1 MKLNRKTKITF
12 LIIMGILYTFLPFFI
27 NNSSFTAR
35 NRKMTSNYED
45 KFYRENLKISD
56 VSGRIHIDNNWTDAE
71 TAGICTGSGTYSD
84 PYAIKNLEIDGEGSG
99 TCILIE
105 DSDAYFRIQNC
116 TVFNSGNTG
125 SGIYLKN
132 VSNGKIIDN
141 NCSFNKNGI
150 LTYFSKN
157 NTILGNIAYN
167 NSRYG
172 IFLDSRCNDTKIEGN
187 TVCFNSEIGIFIDG
201 GVYIIHHSY
210 NNLIINNNVS
220 YNRAEGIRVVF
231 TNDSKIINN
240 IAVNN
245 GVSINIQLCQ
255 NITIATNT
263 LQEGGRGIEAWNLKL
278 LNIFK
283 NNISHLSTGLDIQNS
298 NSVNI
303 TNNHISENHIGITL
317 GGFYGDPQRPENG
330 IISENFISD
339 CSQAGISIGNMFNLT
354 ITGNVMQ
361 NCGILI
367 RGYSSVYHSSSHTID
382 ITNLVNGNPV
392 YYYVNQTNLEINDL
406 SNVGQIILVNCNQ
419 SFLSNLNIYSSSAGI
434 FLIHCNNIEISGCI
448 LNKNTIGLF
457 LANSHN
463 NTISGIEI
471 NSNTIG
477 MRLEGSHF
485 NIIINS
491 QANSNYF
498 GFMLDESNNNQIV
511 RNNVHHNL
519 VAGIYLLLSD
529 FNLIKQNKM
538 NFNDIGISLLFAS
551 NNNSVI
557 ENTLVGN
564 GQCFSESK
572 DCSGNVFENNSC
584 EDYIEKI
591 PGYNLL
597 FLLAIL
603 SVVAIFMGKKVKK
616 S

>member
-1 MKLNRKTKITF
+1 MDNK
-12 LIIMGILYTFLPFFI
+12 
-27 NNSSFTAR
+27 
-35 NRKMTSNYED
+35 
-45 KFYRENLKISD
+45 NLKISAL
-56 VSGRIHIDNNWTDAE
+56 SGKIHIIKNSGWVDFRN
-71 TAGICTGSGTYSD
+71 AGNCTGSGNYTH
-84 PYAIKNLEIDGEGSG
+84 PYVIKDLVIDGEGSG

-105 DSDAYFRIQNC
+105 DSDVYFTIQNC
-116 TVFNSGNTG
+116 TVFNSGNKG

-157 NTILGNIAYN
+157 NTILGNIANN

-172 IFLDSRCNDTKIEGN
+172 IFLDSRCNDTKIVGN
-187 TVCFNSEIGIFIDG
+187 TACFNSEIGIFIDG

-210 NNLIINNNVS
+210 NNLIMNNNAS
-220 YNRAEGIRVVF
+220 YNTAEGMRVVF

-240 IAVNN
+240 TAVNN
-245 GVSINIQLCQ
+245 GVSLNIQLCQ
-255 NITIATNT
+255 NITISKNT
-263 LQEGGRGIEAWNLKL
+263 LQEGSRGIEVWNLKL
-278 LNIFK
+278 LTIFK
-283 NNISHLSTGLDIQNS
+283 NNISHLSTGIDIQNS

-303 TNNHISENHIGITL
+303 TNNYISENYRGITL
-317 GGFYGDPQRPENG
+317 GGFYGDPQQPENG
-330 IISENFISD
+330 IISENLISD

-354 ITGNVMQ
+354 ITRNEMQ

-367 RGYSSVYHSSSHTID
+367 QGYSSVYHSSSHTID
-382 ITNLVNGNPV
+382 ITNLVNGEPV

-406 SNVGQIILVNCNQ
+406 SNVGEIILVNCNQ
-419 SFLSNLNIYSSSAGI
+419 SFLSNLNIYSSSAGVI
-434 FLIHCNNIEISGCI
+434 LIHCNSNEISGCI
-448 LNKNTIGLF
+448 LNKNMNGLF

-471 NSNTIG
+471 NSNTLG

-485 NIIINS
+485 NTIINS
-491 QANSNYF
+491 QANSNSV
-498 GFMLDESNNNQIV
+498 GLMLGESNNNQIV

-519 VAGIYLLLSD
+519 VVGIYLFLSG

-538 NFNDIGISLLFAS
+538 NFNDIGISLLFES

-557 ENTLVGN
+557 ENKLVGN
-564 GQCFSESK
+564 GQCFSESD
-572 DCSGNVFENNSC
+572 DCVGNVFENNSC

-603 SVVAIFMGKKVKK
+603 SVVAIFIGKKVKK
-616 S
+616 SKNLTNFL